1 MTRDAVLRA
10 PFTVCMWV
18 TDYCNLDCAYCY
30 AKPFSGRRMAS
41 DRALELVR
49 ELGAMGV
56 FDITLAGGEPML
68 HPDIVEMIRIAVAG
82 GMRVGLLSNGVA
94 MPQARIDAL
103 ERVTTKQ
110 NFIIQ
115 ISIDSTDAAI
125 NDPVRGKTHR
135 VVDTLERLRKSAL
148 DVQLA
153 TVVHKANV
161 RSAHRVIEQYYP
173 DIKRFHF
180 LNVQRTASALQH
192 PELLLDEAEALDF
205 WLTLN
210 DYAKGFPDDLFLPS
224 LRVQLRAL
232 GQANTDPE
240 ASLHAQ
246 ASFDC
251 GVCSAGWT
259 HVNITADFD
268 VLGCDIA
275 REHSLMGN
283 VAHESFGTV
292 WRSAEADAVRSQPFP
307 GCYKIAG
314 PDGAR
319 LQDHLKPE
327 FVQHAPAHEPVHVTP
342 ALVMG

>member
-1 MTRDAVLRA
+1 MSRSQVLRA

-30 AKPFSGRRMAS
+30 AKPFSGRRMDS
-41 DRALELVR
+41 ERALALVEEFGEL
-49 ELGAMGV
+49 GV
-56 FDITLAGGEPML
+56 FDITFAGGEPTL
-68 HPDIVEMIRIAVAG
+68 HPEIVNMIRIAVEG

-94 MPQARIDAL
+94 LPQSRIEAL

-115 ISIDSTDAAI
+115 ISIDSTDPQI
-125 NDPVRGKTHR
+125 NDPVRGKTGR
-135 VVDTLERLRKSAL
+135 VLETLERLRKSEL

-153 TVVHKANV
+153 TVVHKGNV
-161 RSAHRVIEQYYP
+161 RSAHRIIERYYP

-192 PELLLDEAEALDF
+192 PEILLDEAEALDF
-205 WLTLN
+205 WLRLK
-210 DYAKGFPDDLFLPS
+210 DYAEGFPDDLFLPS

-232 GQANTDPE
+232 GQARTDPE

-246 ASFDC
+246 ATFDC

-259 HVNITADFD
+259 HVNITSDMD

-283 VAHESFGTV
+283 VRDRSFAEV
-292 WRSAEADAVRSQPFP
+292 WRSEAAEAVRNQPFP

-327 FVQHAPAHEPVHVTP
+327 YA
-342 ALVMG
+342 